1 MTEYHAAR
9 DRRRQAFAKYMAE
22 EQAKEQAKKASSH
35 KVTVSDSGAVQ
46 TGDTRLFANTYKE
59 AALRE
64 QRKAQTPAPSEKKEN
79 PYAKYQIQKG
89 PPPRPMTKPTWR
101 PKYTKGPDATDRRF
115 ANQKEDARAA
125 EQKKQKLETARQERF
140 KSEERVSGTLV
151 ARKNQTQ
158 RAEARSAFD
167 SSLQNRPAEVKHY
180 LSKAPEREYSHINP
194 RITFA
199 KKEEPRY
206 KYEGKNY
213 QYRDDGLEKI
223 RSGAPSHK
231 MSSDVKSDSKDSRL
245 SKYNPWQQRTNSDD
259 DGKSVHLPGS
269 EGAKMVEAQRSARN
283 RQDLAMALATA
294 VLGSVGGQTGRIAAA
309 SHLRGAAAASMG
321 KKTVKNIVKNIPKA
335 ALVSGAHHVAR
346 RTSTLNRYEH

>member
-35 KVTVSDSGAVQ
+35 KVTVSSSGAVQ

-59 AALRE
+59 AEKRRE
-64 QRKAQTPAPSEKKEN
+64 QRQAQTPAPSPKKEN

-89 PPPRPMTKPTWR
+89 PPPRPMAKLTWR

-125 EQKKQKLETARQERF
+125 EQKKQKLEAARQERF

-151 ARKNQTQ
+151 ARKNQEQ
-158 RAEARSAFD
+158 RAKARSAFD
-167 SSLQNRPAEVKHY
+167 ASLQNRPAEVKHY
-180 LSKAPEREYSHINP
+180 LSKAPEREYSHTNP
-194 RITFA
+194 RVTFA

-213 QYRDDGLEKI
+213 RYRDEGLEKI
-223 RSGAPSHK
+223 RREAPVFK
-231 MSSDVKSDSKDSRL
+231 MTNDVKSDSKDSRL
-245 SKYNPWQQRTNSDD
+245 IKYNPWQQRNSSDD
-259 DGKSVHLPGS
+259 DGKSIHLPGS
-269 EGAKMVEAQRSARN
+269 EGAKMVEEQRRTRM
-283 RQDLAMALATA
+283 RQDLAMEIALTL
-294 VLGSVGGQTGRIAAA
+294 LGAPVNQMGRLKRGASLVGAAA
-309 SHLRGAAAASMG
+309 SSMG
-321 KKTVKNIVKNIPKA
+321 KKTARNIITNIPKSA
-335 ALVSGAHHVAR
+335 AINAAKYAVISGTKR
-346 RTSTLNRYEH
+346 KK